1 MNEKELQEK
10 ETLAKDLIPHVQ
22 MSEAG
27 DWIDHGIEEVI
38 RLVPTLIAEVR
49 RGFIEIYVVYY
60 QGEVKLVTTNT
71 HDVAE
76 NWFNNS
82 RDKIQIWKNGK
93 LIEERS

>member
-38 RLVPTLIAEVR
+38 RLAPTLIAEVR
-49 RGFIEIYVVYY
+49 RLNELYRECADDATQFKQALEEIVEYHPFCR
-60 QGEVKLVTTNT
+60 QG
-71 HDVAE
+71 
-76 NWFNNS
+76 
-82 RDKIQIWKNGK
+82 QIAQKALKGDQ
-93 LIEERS
+93 